1 MKMKNLFSVANTI
14 VALLIAGLAFSP
26 ASAQPADLVVTNA
39 RVWTARSL
47 VDEATAFAVR
57 DGRFVAV
64 GSAEDVQPLV
74 GPRTTVYD
82 AGGRRV
88 TPGLIDT
95 HLHIEN
101 GAGGFGRLDLRP
113 ATSRQHML
121 ELIRAHA
128 ATLPEGEWVLGRGW
142 SAESWPDVTTPTPA
156 EIDAATGGRPAILTR
171 MDGHSLIAGGE
182 AIRRAGIT
190 KDGPA
195 DPLGGKIG
203 RRPGGEPD
211 GAFYEQA
218 MGLVTRN
225 VPRSSPE
232 RVREQTRQAV
242 RHLNSL
248 GLTQV
253 GAIDTRGF
261 VESHLVPLDNAGDLT
276 IRVGV
281 SITGA
286 GDTMEAWRPVL
297 RWASDIPDPS
307 PNVRVLGFKGYMD
320 GSLGSRTAWMLEGFT
335 DEPDNAGF
343 PLAMAATGALGRLIL
358 EAGALGLQPAVHA
371 IGDRANRQL
380 LNWYQ
385 AMGPTGWETRP
396 RVEHAQHVDPADI
409 PRFVR
414 MGVIPSMQ
422 PYHKADD
429 GRYAEERLGP
439 ERIRTSYAFR
449 DFYDSGALLAFGSDW
464 PVVSADPFLGIH
476 AAVTARTITGD
487 LFVPAQS
494 LTVPEALT
502 CYTVHGSWTL
512 KTQNEAGMI
521 EPGRLAD
528 FIVLDRDILRVDP
541 ELIKDTR
548 VLRTYVGGEMV
559 FERAP
564 GE

>member
-1 MKMKNLFSVANTI
+1 MQRFKNAAVYLAGILVLVVAGYAT
-14 VALLIAGLAFSP
+14 
-26 ASAQPADLVVTNA
+26 AQPADLVVTNA

-47 VDEATAFAVR
+47 VDEASAFAVR

-64 GSAEDVQPLV
+64 GAEDDVRPLI
-74 GPRTTVYD
+74 GPGTTVYD
-82 AGGRRV
+82 AGGRRI

-101 GAGGFGRLDLRP
+101 GAGGLARLDLRP
-113 ATSRQHML
+113 STSREHML
-121 ELIRAHA
+121 ELIRAYA
-128 ATLPEGEWVLGRGW
+128 ATLPEGEWLLGRGW
-142 SAESWPDVTTPTPA
+142 SAESWPDPTPPTPA
-156 EIDAATGGRPAILTR
+156 EIDAAAGGRPAILTR

-182 AIRRAGIT
+182 AVRRAGVT
-190 KDGPA
+190 KDGPD

-203 RRPGGEPD
+203 RRADGEPD
-211 GAFYEQA
+211 GAFFEQA

-225 VPRSSPE
+225 VPRSSAS
-232 RVREQTRQAV
+232 RVRDLTREAV

-261 VESHLVPLDNAGDLT
+261 VEGHLVPLDNAGELT

-297 RWASDIPDPS
+297 RWAADNPRPS
-307 PNVRVLGFKGYMD
+307 PNVGVLGFKGYMD
-320 GSLGSRTAWMLEGFT
+320 GSLGSRTAWMLEGFA
-335 DEPDNAGF
+335 DEPGNTGF

-358 EAGALGLQPAVHA
+358 EAGSLGLQPAVHA
-371 IGDRANRQL
+371 IGDRANRQI

-449 DFYDSGALLAFGSDW
+449 DFYDSGAMLAFGSDW

-476 AAVTARTITGD
+476 AAVTARTLAGD

-494 LTVPEALT
+494 LTVAEALT

-512 KTQNEAGMI
+512 KSQNETGVI
-521 EPGRLAD
+521 EPGYAAD
-528 FIVLDRDILRVDP
+528 FLVLDRDILRVDP

-548 VLRTYVGGEMV
+548 VLRTYVGGEIV
-559 FERAP
+559 FERAA
-564 GE
+564 EE